1 MTRRFEDFP
10 ACHFCVVEG
19 SKIQYHLGSIFWQ
32 DCIVYRDTLL
42 TSQSIP
48 SLYGTKYGNQADRMG
63 ITTSIKGN
71 QKYSKYSCI
80 SLLYGFLSR
89 TFVICYIVFNIVF
102 NYRNYRGP
110 KLIIRLGIVRAIYV
124 NMNLDIISIILL
136 VPFADV
142 ETVEQKLILI
152 TYPFACFLEKKI
164 FLNQLRGSIAVS

>member
-1 MTRRFEDFP
+1 M
-10 ACHFCVVEG
+10 
-19 SKIQYHLGSIFWQ
+19 
-32 DCIVYRDTLL
+32 VYRDTLL
-42 TSQSIP
+42 TSWSIP

-89 TFVICYIVFNIVF
+89 TCYIVFNIVF

-110 KLIIRLGIVRAIYV
+110 KLIICLGIVRAIYV
-124 NMNLDIISIILL
+124 NMNLGIISIILL

-142 ETVEQKLILI
+142 ETVE
-152 TYPFACFLEKKI
+152 
-164 FLNQLRGSIAVS
+164 

>member
-1 MTRRFEDFP
+1 M
-10 ACHFCVVEG
+10 
-19 SKIQYHLGSIFWQ
+19 
-32 DCIVYRDTLL
+32 VYRDTLL
-42 TSQSIP
+42 TSWSIP

-124 NMNLDIISIILL
+124 NMNLCIISIILL

-142 ETVEQKLILI
+142 ETVE
-152 TYPFACFLEKKI
+152 
-164 FLNQLRGSIAVS
+164 

>member
-1 MTRRFEDFP
+1 MKRRSEDFP

-32 DCIVYRDTLL
+32 DCMVYRDTLL
-42 TSQSIP
+42 TSWSIP

-89 TFVICYIVFNIVF
+89 TFVIYCIVFNIVF
-102 NYRNYRGP
+102 NCRNYRGP

-124 NMNLDIISIILL
+124 NMNLGIISIILL

-152 TYPFACFLEKKI
+152 TYSFACFLEKKI